1 MFIHVFEQIT
11 ILSYVLAVVA
21 SMVVGLVLRIP
32 ILPERPMRYSW
43 TISIIFPTSILA
55 LGFTAMLFK
64 LGYTGILVAL
74 IVGILSAVF
83 AKYFLERLLP
93 RPQMEEP
100 T

>member
-1 MFIHVFEQIT
+1 MFIHAFAPIT
-11 ILSYVLAVVA
+11 ILSYILAVIA
-21 SMVVGLVLRIP
+21 AMVVGLVLRMP

-43 TISIIFPTSILA
+43 TISIIFPTSVLA

-64 LGYTGILVAL
+64 LGYTGIPIAI
-74 IVGILSAVF
+74 IVGILTAVF

-93 RPQMEEP
+93 RPQMEES

>member
-1 MFIHVFEQIT
+1 MFIHAFEQIT
-11 ILSYVLAVVA
+11 ILSYILAVA
-21 SMVVGLVLRIP
+21 AAMVVGLILRIP

-64 LGYTGILVAL
+64 LGYTGMLVAL
-74 IVGILSAVF
+74 IVGILTAVF

-93 RPQMEEP
+93 RPQMEESA
-100 T
+100 

>member
-1 MFIHVFEQIT
+1 MFIHAFAEIT
-11 ILSYVLAVVA
+11 ILSYILAVVA
-21 SMVVGLVLRIP
+21 AIVVGLVLRIP

-64 LGYTGILVAL
+64 LGYTGIPVAL
-74 IVGILSAVF
+74 AVGVLTAVF

-93 RPQMEEP
+93 RHHMEESA
-100 T
+100 